1 MLRRLTVQTRLMLSF
16 GLMALLVA
24 LLSGAAWY
32 TTRLQNQ
39 SVNRYNHH
47 VVLSMKSGTEAWV
60 AVLQA
65 REQERRLIVHLGDAA
80 KGAAALTQWKAEQAR
95 VTALLDDVKQR
106 LIDANS
112 IQQIAFVDNAF
123 KAYATTALPVLE
135 RAVAGGFTSAAEVET
150 ALAPAAEHL
159 AQGEAKLAEALGTVK
174 NFTQIV
180 MDKLNGLYAAITAAI
195 GVIVTVAIV
204 LVGVLGWRVSRSVV
218 LPLTEAT
225 RFADQVGA
233 GDLSARIE
241 PTGSDEATRLHEG
254 LARMRDQLQAM
265 VAHVRTATDG
275 ITTASFEIA
284 TGNQD
289 LSVRTERT
297 ASNLQETASSM
308 ETLSSSVRQS
318 ADAAVQAQSLATSA
332 ASVAHRGGTAVAEV
346 VSTMTEISADS
357 QKIADI
363 VGVIDGI
370 AFQTNIL
377 ALNAAVEAARAGDQ
391 GRGFAVVAGE
401 VRTLAQRSA
410 LAAKE
415 IKGLIGASVD
425 KVDRGAR
432 LVQDAGS
439 TMSEIVAAVERVTGV
454 ISEITATASA
464 QSVGIGQVSSAVSQL
479 DQMTQQNAALVEQ
492 SAAAAESMK
501 HQATGLAEV
510 VSRFRLA

>member
-1 MLRRLTVQTRLMLSF
+1 MLRRLSVQSRLMLAF
-16 GLMALLVA
+16 GLMALLVVV
-24 LLSGAAWY
+24 LSAAAWY
-32 TTRLQNQ
+32 TSRLQNQ

-47 VVLSMKSGTEAWV
+47 VVLSLKSGSEAWV

-65 REQERRLIVHLGDAA
+65 REQERQLIVHLGDATRVD
-80 KGAAALTQWKAEQAR
+80 AALTRWKAEQAR
-95 VTALLDDVKQR
+95 VAALLEDVKQR
-106 LIDANS
+106 MLDPTA
-112 IQQIAFVDNAF
+112 IAQVSFVDAAF
-123 KAYATTALPVLE
+123 KAYASTALPVLE
-135 RAVAGGFTSAAEVET
+135 KAAAGGFVSAAEFDA
-150 ALAPAAEHL
+150 ALAPATAHL
-159 AQGEAKLAEALGTVK
+159 AQGEAKLAEALGSVK

-180 MDKLNGLYAAITAAI
+180 IDKLNGLYALITAAI
-195 GVIVTVAIV
+195 GVIVTVAV
-204 LVGVLGWRVSRSVV
+204 ALVALLGWRISRSVV
-218 LPLTEAT
+218 QPLTEAT
-225 RFADQVGA
+225 RFAEQVGS

-241 PTGSDEATRLHEG
+241 PTGADEATRLHEG
-254 LARMRDQLQAM
+254 LARMRDQLQGM
-265 VAHVRTATDG
+265 VAHVRQATDG
-275 ITTASFEIA
+275 ITTAASEIA
-284 TGNQD
+284 IGNHD
-289 LSVRTERT
+289 LSARTERT

-308 ETLSSSVRQS
+308 ESLSDSVRQS
-318 ADAAVQAQSLATSA
+318 ADAAVQAQALATSA
-332 ASVAHRGGTAVAEV
+332 ARVAHRGGTAVAEV
-346 VSTMTEISADS
+346 VSTMSEISADS
-357 QKIADI
+357 QRIADI

-432 LVQDAGS
+432 LVQDAGG

-454 ISEITATASA
+454 IGEITATASA

-479 DQMTQQNAALVEQ
+479 DQMTQQNAALVEE
-492 SAAAAESMK
+492 SAAAAQSMQ

-510 VSRFRLA
+510 VARFRIA